1 MGEVGVGVT
10 DIDGM
15 VDPYSES
22 PSAFPS
28 RGSSVSDA
36 GVMASRGAER
46 SSRGTPRE
54 ASKGFSSMKDGDRD
68 LVCDGVW

>member
-15 VDPYSES
+15 LDPYSES
-22 PSAFPS
+22 PSAGPG
-28 RGSSVSDA
+28 RDSSESDA
-36 GVMASRGAER
+36 GVIARRGAER

-68 LVCDGVW
+68 LGCDGVW